1 MPESFLDVEGRHI
14 RAKILPDFAWTTC
27 AAPTEPAPLRKPLG
41 ECTVA
46 LVVTAGAYLPES
58 QPRFD
63 VRSPLGDDSFRII
76 PGDTAPA
83 QVALAHPGY
92 DTRRARADLD
102 TVFPFQLLN
111 RLRAGGLVGE
121 VAKRHVSF
129 MGYIPR
135 TDRLV
140 SDRAPAVAR
149 MLADDGIDL
158 ALLVPS

>member
-14 RAKILPDFAWTTC
+14 RAKILPDFTWTTC
-27 AAPTEPAPLRKPLG
+27 AEPTEPAPLRKPLG

-46 LVVTAGAYLPES
+46 LVVTAGAYLPAS

-63 VRSPLGDDSFRII
+63 TRNTLGDDSFRVI
-76 PGDTAPA
+76 PGDIAPDA
-83 QVALAHPGY
+83 VALAHPGY

-111 RLRAGGLVGE
+111 RLSAEGLIAG

-135 TDRLV
+135 TTRLV
-140 SDRAPAVAR
+140 SDHAPAVAS
-149 MLADDGIDL
+149 MLRDDGIDL